1 MSFIRET
8 RGEVLIERVNLKRA
22 TVMET
27 DEFREIIL
35 KDINEGW
42 KKLVVDVEKCTFMD
56 STFLGSLLIGLKA
69 LTKIGGDLRIAGAK
83 GDSQAIMELTGTSR
97 VFKSFDSLDEA
108 VSSYHSS

>member
-1 MSFIRET
+1 MGFIREI

-42 KKLVVDVEKCTFMD
+42 KKLVVDVGKCTFMD

-108 VSSYHSS
+108 VSSYHSI